1 MSFKILFL
9 NIRDAKSLELAA
21 LEFFW
26 DNPIILLDVS
36 GCVMLKSALL
46 TLLESPEAKTTARD
60 ENVCKI
66 EKPLGKSNP
75 PETLLNQSKNSF
87 TLNFIHLLYESK

>member
-46 TLLESPEAKTTARD
+46 TLLEIP
-60 ENVCKI
+60 
-66 EKPLGKSNP
+66 
-75 PETLLNQSKNSF
+75 
-87 TLNFIHLLYESK
+87 